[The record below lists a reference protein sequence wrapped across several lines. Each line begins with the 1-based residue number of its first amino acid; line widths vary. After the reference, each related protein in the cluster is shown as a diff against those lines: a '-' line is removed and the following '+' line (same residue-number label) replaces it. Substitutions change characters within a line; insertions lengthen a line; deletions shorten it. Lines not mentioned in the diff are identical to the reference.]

1 MELGKNIKVIQNGST
16 PKFNHKYIISTVKKA
31 EICSIIFKYNILH
44 LCMIPNKKKKKAL
57 EETVE
62 EMRNFSFSYIEKYS
76 PSKQQLKTYL
86 LKKYL
91 NFKSSNTNKNNIK
104 DLIEAVIGDLEK
116 SKFINDQFYSSSKAK
131 SLINRGSSINKIRN
145 YLLRKGIKDSYVNN
159 AITQIKE
166 QNEDQDFFSA
176 VKLCKKKRIG
186 PARDDNNRPLFY
198 KKDIGILARSGF
210 DFETSKRVMDIDKN
224 EYSKIINLL

>member
-1 MELGKNIKVIQNGST
+1 
-16 PKFNHKYIISTVKKA
+16 
-31 EICSIIFKYNILH
+31 
-44 LCMIPNKKKKKAL
+44 MIPNKKKKKAL

-91 NFKSSNTNKNNIK
+91 NFKSSNTNKNNVK

-145 YLLRKGIKDSYVNN
+145 YLLKKGIKDSYVNN

-176 VKLCKKKRIG
+176 VKLCKKKELVQLEMIITD
-186 PARDDNNRPLFY
+186 PCFI
-198 KKDIGILARSGF
+198 KKI
-210 DFETSKRVMDIDKN
+210 
-224 EYSKIINLL
+224 